1 MCGSYLDTDKATLC
15 MFTADLLSIGV
26 SIPRLNFP
34 WRSASARGIST
45 SPKFVSCLDE
55 SSVIVPACCLQKSG
69 EALYPKRKK
78 WWNKWVWLK
87 LNLHIFNI
95 FNTSVYHHPF
105 FFLYMHYSH
114 VQSNSPSKPPG
125 AVGIKSQHSS
135 ERRSISVLVC
145 VKCKELPWLTPTFA
159 TSNNYCILGHPVIP
173 LATWNRCEGTK
184 KNRSI
189 IK

>member
-1 MCGSYLDTDKATLC
+1 MFGSCLDTDKATLC

-34 WRSASARGIST
+34 WRSASACGIST

-69 EALYPKRKK
+69 ESLYPTEKVK
-78 WWNKWVWLK
+78 NNGINEFVS
-87 LNLHIFNI
+87 NLIFI
-95 FNTSVYHHPF
+95 SSISSILSCTTTF

-114 VQSNSPSKPPG
+114 VQTNSPSKPLC

-135 ERRSISVLVC
+135 EKRSSSVLVC
-145 VKCKELPWLTPTFA
+145 VKCKELPWLAPTFA
-159 TSNNYCILGHPVIP
+159 TSSNYCILGHPLIP
-173 LATWNRCEGTK
+173 LATWNRCKG
-184 KNRSI
+184 I
-189 IK
+189 IRTGQ